1 MSGRPTLGRPLKTTR
16 PSECE
21 SKLLSKG
28 AGSGPPEEPPTER
41 NQMQPYQGRTRNK
54 AKPTRFVGGAG
65 SYDKRGSKP
74 KAKK

>member
-28 AGSGPPEEPPTER
+28 AGSGPPEVSGNYTSC
-41 NQMQPYQGRTRNK
+41 GT
-54 AKPTRFVGGAG
+54 AG
-65 SYDKRGSKP
+65 ILEM
-74 KAKK
+74 